1 MATNKQLLAALGA
14 VPLFEGLSRR
24 HLKAIAD
31 LADVAAFMAGA
42 SLVKEG
48 RPGESFFVILSGE
61 AKVTVK
67 GRRVHR
73 AIPGDH
79 FGEISL
85 LDGGPRT
92 ASVVSETPMTV
103 LMIERS
109 DFQKVL
115 RNDPTLAMHL
125 LRSMARSIRRVDRS
139 LAG

>member
-1 MATNKQLLAALGA
+1 MASSKQLTAALA
-14 VPLFEGLSRR
+14 TVPLFEGLSRR
-24 HLKAIAD
+24 QLKAV
-31 LADVAAFMAGA
+31 ADVAEVASFMAGT

-48 RPGESFFVILSGE
+48 EPGESFFVILTGE
-61 AKVTVK
+61 AKITVNGK
-67 GRRVHR
+67 TVHR

-103 LMIERS
+103 VMVERPA
-109 DFQKVL
+109 FTKLL
-115 RNDPTLAMHL
+115 RKDPALALQL
-125 LRSMARSIRRVDRS
+125 LRSMARAIRRVDRS